1 MHSRQKAENARRKKD
16 AHTKTYTY
24 GRYVRYTLPV
34 DTTGATSRLK
44 KDDTN
49 HQNSSRVSLFV
60 QTTKEKM
67 TNIMAKDPKKKRK
80 NSIDSLFEEG
90 ESSSASKKKTKK
102 EPASSRVDGA
112 TLQRKKSE
120 LARLRKELPVYQFQS
135 QIVQAMAKNDV
146 LLIVAE
152 TGSGK
157 STQIPAYLDESGKFY
172 HKKATARSNLH
183 QMPLARSICVT
194 QPRRVAAMTVAKRV
208 AEERGCRLGTAV
220 GYKVRFD
227 DATTPQTRII
237 YATDGMLLRE
247 SMADPLL
254 SRYTIVVLDEAHE
267 RSLQTDI
274 LFGVVQRAMRA
285 RNSDPGPAVNDEN
298 ETIDQRIQRNMRQR
312 AQQFFLPP
320 LKAVVMSATLEVETF
335 ASFFAENTAET
346 FRIPGRMYPVQIVYT
361 KEPQEDYIDSALATA
376 LQIHQDAEEGDVLIF
391 LPGQEDITDLVAL
404 IKRNLEQDKT
414 LTHALLSNSSS
425 HEGTDIFQSLKG
437 MGTNISAQAG
447 TIVNGVM
454 ICVLYAALPPE
465 AQMMAFAPKP
475 PGCLR
480 KIILSTNIAETSG
493 TFFLYKQSRELISNT
508 MTLPSFTI

>member
-1 MHSRQKAENARRKKD
+1 MTHSITIQHILD
-16 AHTKTYTY
+16 
-24 GRYVRYTLPV
+24 TLPDTKNRV
-34 DTTGATSRLK
+34 D
-44 KDDTN
+44 
-49 HQNSSRVSLFV
+49 QI
-60 QTTKEKM
+60 QTIPM
-67 TNIMAKDPKKKRK
+67 TNETKKKRK
-80 NSIDSLFEEG
+80 KSIDLLFVKEEE
-90 ESSSASKKKTKK
+90 ESSAQIPSKKKTKN
-102 EPASSRVDGA
+102 ENQVDGA
-112 TLQRKKSE
+112 SLQRKKSE

-135 QIVQAMAKNDV
+135 HIIQAMAKNDV

-157 STQIPAYLDESGKFY
+157 STQIPAYLDEHLGKFY
-172 HKKATARSNLH
+172 RNKATHTARSNKH

-254 SRYTIVVLDEAHE
+254 SRYSVVVLDESHE

-285 RNSDPGPAVNDEN
+285 RNSRDRGPEDVNDEN
-298 ETIDQRIQRNMRQR
+298 ETVDQRIQRNMRRR
-312 AQQFFLPP
+312 AEGLFLPP

-335 ASFFAENTAET
+335 ATFFPRAET
-346 FRIPGRMYPVQIVYT
+346 IRIPGRMYPVQIVYT
-361 KEPQEDYIDSALATA
+361 KEPQDDYLDSALATA
-376 LQIHQDAEEGDVLIF
+376 LQIHQDAEEGDVLVF
-391 LPGQEDITDLVAL
+391 LPGQEEITDLAAL

-414 LTHALLSNSSS
+414 LTNALLSNSSAQ
-425 HEGTDIFQSLKG
+425 EGTDIFQSLKG
-437 MGTNISAQAG
+437 MGANISTQAG

-475 PGCLR
+475 PGCIR

-493 TFFLYKQSRELISNT
+493 TFVLLQGRIRRIDILHDDIALN
-508 MTLPSFTI
+508 